1 MNYIIVFTIL
11 SLLILI
17 PLGSVNAQFQTE
29 LDKEMKNVDKI
40 DTATFGLGWFW
51 GSDAAFGAL
60 KGVVRTRVGYAGGVS
75 ESPTYQNIGDHTEV
89 VEVDYNPNLIS
100 YKELLDYFFENHN
113 PYRQSYS
120 RQYYS
125 MILYHDE
132 EQFNTIL
139 EVKRELEDNSG
150 KEIQTEI
157 NDYQEF
163 FLAETYH
170 QKYYLQQHRKF
181 KNHYLDLY
189 SVREFIDSTA
199 VARVN
204 GYLGKKGSKEQ
215 LLNEIGK
222 LGLTEELQKELL
234 DIYGIDE
241 AEIDCSTSC
250 VTKSADEV
258 EILEEDKKE
267 ELLEKLTELQY
278 KVTQLDATEP
288 AFNNKYWDNKES
300 GIYVD
305 VVSGEPLFS
314 STDKYSSGSGWPSFT
329 KPLVEENIVEKKDK
343 SLFMARTEVRSKKA
357 DSHLGHVFKDGPEP
371 TGLRYCI
378 NSAALEF
385 IPADKLEERGYEEF
399 KYLFEDE

>member
-1 MNYIIVFTIL
+1 
-11 SLLILI
+11 
-17 PLGSVNAQFQTE
+17 
-29 LDKEMKNVDKI
+29 
-40 DTATFGLGWFW
+40 
-51 GSDAAFGAL
+51 
-60 KGVVRTRVGYAGGVS
+60 
-75 ESPTYQNIGDHTEV
+75 
-89 VEVDYNPNLIS
+89 
-100 YKELLDYFFENHN
+100 
-113 PYRQSYS
+113 
-120 RQYYS
+120 

-288 AFNNKYWDNKES
+288 AFNNKYWDNKKA